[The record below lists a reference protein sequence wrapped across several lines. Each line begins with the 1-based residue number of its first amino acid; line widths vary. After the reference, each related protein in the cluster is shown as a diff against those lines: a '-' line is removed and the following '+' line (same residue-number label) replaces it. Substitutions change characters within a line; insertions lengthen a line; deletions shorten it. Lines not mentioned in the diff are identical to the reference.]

1 MPQKREAQVAP
12 GFPAKWMV
20 MPSTEEDVK
29 DRKGLDC
36 FHREGAESLE

>member
-29 DRKGLDC
+29 DRRGLDC